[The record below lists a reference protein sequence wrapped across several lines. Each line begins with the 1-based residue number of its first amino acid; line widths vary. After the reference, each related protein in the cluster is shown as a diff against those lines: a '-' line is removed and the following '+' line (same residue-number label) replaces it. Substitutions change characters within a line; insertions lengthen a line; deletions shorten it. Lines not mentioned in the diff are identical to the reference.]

1 MVTGVASEKPAN
13 QSGNQSGNQSAEGNG
28 TGAVSQMSNLPG
40 FITPFGSN
48 TRFIAAM

>member
-1 MVTGVASEKPAN
+1 MVTGVASEKPA
-13 QSGNQSGNQSAEGNG
+13 NQSGNQSAEGNG

>member
-13 QSGNQSGNQSAEGNG
+13 QSAEGNG
-28 TGAVSQMSNLPG
+28 TGAVSQVSNLPG